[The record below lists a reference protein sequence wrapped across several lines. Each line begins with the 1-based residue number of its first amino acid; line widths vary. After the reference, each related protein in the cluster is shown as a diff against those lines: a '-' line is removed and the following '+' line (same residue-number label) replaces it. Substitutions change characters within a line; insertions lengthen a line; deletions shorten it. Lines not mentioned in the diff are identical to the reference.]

1 MNLTKKLF
9 ALVWC
14 GLLSVCGALWAV
26 PAMRNVVS
34 VRQSDGST
42 LQVRLHGDE
51 YFHYV
56 TTTDGCLVQKN
67 AVGIYEYALI
77 DALADTA
84 RLSGIEAHAPER
96 RTTDECRF
104 LTTIDPHTVTAYV
117 ARQHRQARAQMAV
130 RRRNANK
137 SVGHVQNVPKGLVI
151 LVDLADRTH
160 TKGASAQTYFS
171 EMMNKEGFEADGA
184 TGSVRDYF
192 AASSHNAYKPQFEVV
207 GPFKVS
213 RKTAEY
219 AGRNGWDY
227 AYQMVNE
234 ACSLAYAS
242 GVSFADY
249 DLDGDKVVDYVY
261 VIYAGYSAAQHASNA
276 IWPHSAT
283 LSMFDVPR
291 NERTYGGYTIN
302 LYACGSELD
311 GTTGHTM
318 AGIGT
323 FCHEF
328 GHVIGMPDY
337 YDTEDSKND
346 ETLGRWNIMDYG
358 CYNNDRRTPPLYS
371 AYDRFYMG
379 WMKPEIMN
387 AHEDVTLASLAAS
400 NTARVV
406 TANGAMPT
414 ATTTTNMWFFENR
427 QQQGWDAY
435 LPGHGLLVTKV
446 KYNAQ
451 AWQQNTVN
459 TEDAMHVD
467 IQEAAGK
474 KSFFGNDSDPFPGAK
489 NVTAYLPAG
498 EYDLTDIQEHDGVVS
513 FKFMGGAD
521 CPYRHSCF
529 TEHCQI
535 VYETTCTQAG
545 EPYVVKLA
553 PDFGYEL
560 LPDDDHFTI
569 MMGDDYLT
577 LGTDC
582 SFADSLLTVP
592 NVTGRVA
599 VYAVATLRPA
609 TDKVALR
616 YDLIEGVVPQNGV
629 MENRDIATNE
639 PFVEMWTAA
648 SCYETLAKGNVLV
661 EVKVGDKEIKY
672 AHSVDDGR
680 LTIAL
685 QPQQLIGDVSI
696 SILATA
702 QPTVYFDGE
711 HCTLNGAA
719 CIGRG
724 HTYSAD
730 LVLETGYYLPPDNL
744 MITMD
749 DDDLEVGEDF
759 SFHNGRLVIPDVDGD
774 LEIVAVATSVPSAV
788 VDVEASQPSAMV
800 CGDVLYLDN
809 LPAEAQIVL
818 YDAVG
823 RVLLTKRA
831 AASAMSCA
839 LPAAGIYLLK
849 IHCGCEVQ
857 VLKIIR

>member
-1 MNLTKKLF
+1 MKKLF
-9 ALVWC
+9 MLCGCMMYVCVAL
-14 GLLSVCGALWAV
+14 LAV

-34 VRQSDGST
+34 VAQSDGTT

-56 TTTDGCLVQKN
+56 TTADGYLLQKN
-67 AVGIYEYALI
+67 RTGVYEYGLV
-77 DALADTA
+77 DVVSDTA
-84 RLSGIEAHAPER
+84 RLSGIVAHNVGR
-96 RTTDECRF
+96 RTAAELQF
-104 LTTIDPHTVTAYV
+104 LKSVDVQAVSAYA
-117 ARQHRQARAQMAV
+117 ARKNRQVRAQ
-130 RRRNANK
+130 K
-137 SVGHVQNVPKGLVI
+137 SLLSHGVAKTVGHVQNVPKGLVI
-151 LVDLADRTH
+151 LVDLADQTH
-160 TKGASAQTYFS
+160 TKGASARSYFD
-171 EMMNKEGFEADGA
+171 EMMNKKGFSADGA

-192 AASSHNAYKPQFEVV
+192 AASSHDVYTPQFEVA

-213 RKTAEY
+213 KKTAYY

-227 AYQMVNE
+227 VYQMVNE
-234 ACSLAYAS
+234 ACSLAYES

-261 VIYAGYSAAQHASNA
+261 VIYAGYSAAQHAENA
-276 IWPHSAT
+276 IWPHSAN
-283 LSMFDVPR
+283 LSMFDVRPAD
-291 NERTYGGYTIN
+291 RTYGGYTID

-311 GTTGHTM
+311 GTSGQHL

-337 YDTEDSKND
+337 YDTQDNHND
-346 ETLGRWNIMDYG
+346 ETVGRWNIMDYG
-358 CYNNDRRTPPLYS
+358 CYNNDGRTPPLYS
-371 AYDRFYMG
+371 AYDCFYMG
-379 WMKPEIMN
+379 WTTPTLMNSPEN
-387 AHEDVTLASLAAS
+387 VTLEPLSASHQ
-400 NTARVV
+400 TRVV
-406 TANGAMPT
+406 TANGTMPV
-414 ATTTTNMWFFENR
+414 ATTATNMWFFENR

-446 KYNAQ
+446 KYNAK
-451 AWQQNTVN
+451 AWRQNIVN
-459 TEDAMHVD
+459 TESEMYFD

-474 KSFFGNDSDPFPGAK
+474 KSFYGNDTDPFPGAK
-489 NVTAYLPAG
+489 KVTSYVPVG
-498 EYDLTDIQEHDGVVS
+498 KYDLSDIQENDGVVS

-521 CPYRHSCF
+521 CPYRHECF

-535 VYETTCTQAG
+535 VSETACTAEG
-545 EPYVVKLA
+545 ESYVVKLR

-560 LPDDDHFTI
+560 LLDDDHFI
-569 MMGDDYLT
+569 VMMGDADLTPGDDYA
-577 LGTDC
+577 
-582 SFADSLLTVP
+582 FADSVLTVP
-592 NVTGRVA
+592 NVTGRVS
-599 VYAVATLRPA
+599 VYAVATPR
-609 TDKVALR
+609 TVEGCVALC
-616 YDLIEGVVPQNGV
+616 YDLVEGVVPQNGSV
-629 MENRDIATNE
+629 ENRYIAKDKTFTE
-639 PFVEMWTAA
+639 VWLAA
-648 SCYETLAKGNVLV
+648 ECYETLTDDNLLV
-661 EVKVGDKEIKY
+661 EVKVGDAELPTAY
-672 AHSVDDGR
+672 DVADGR
-680 LTIAL
+680 LTITL
-685 QPQQLIGDVSI
+685 SPSQLTERVSI

-719 CIGRG
+719 CVGRG

-730 LVLETGYYLPPDNL
+730 LVVETGYYLPPDNL

-759 SFHNGRLVIPDVDGD
+759 LFHNGRLVIPDVDGD

>member
-34 VRQSDGST
+34 ARQSDGST

-67 AVGIYEYALI
+67 AAGIYEYALI

-283 LSMFDVPR
+283 LSMFNVPR

-311 GTTGHTM
+311 GTAGHTM

-337 YDTEDSKND
+337 YDTEDSDND

-414 ATTTTNMWFFENR
+414 AATTTNMWFFENR

-474 KSFFGNDSDPFPGAK
+474 KSFFGNDSDPFPGTK
-489 NVTAYLPAG
+489 NVTAYLPVG

-535 VYETTCTQAG
+535 VSETTCTQAG

-560 LPDDDHFTI
+560 LFDDDHFVV
-569 MMGDDYLT
+569 MMGDVDLTPGDDY
-577 LGTDC
+577 
-582 SFADSLLTVP
+582 SFVDSVLTVP
-592 NVTGRVA
+592 NVIGCVS

-648 SCYETLAKGNVLV
+648 SCYETLTDDNLLV
-661 EVKVGDKEIKY
+661 EVKVGDAELPTAY
-672 AHSVDDGR
+672 DVADGR
-680 LTIAL
+680 LTITL
-685 QPQQLIGDVSI
+685 SPTQLTDNVSI
-696 SILATA
+696 AILATA
-702 QPTVYFDGE
+702 QLTVYFDGE
-711 HCTLNGAA
+711 HCALNGAL
-719 CIGRG
+719 CVGRNS
-724 HTYSAD
+724 TYSATITTD
-730 LVLETGYYLPPDNL
+730 VGYRLTADNL

-749 DDDLEVGEDF
+749 DDDLELGEDF
-759 SFHNGRLVIPDVDGD
+759 TFRNGLLTIRKVDGD
-774 LEIVAVATSVPSAV
+774 IEIVAIATAMPSALPEMAESEPV
-788 VDVEASQPSAMV
+788 AAV
-800 CGDVLYLDN
+800 CGDVLRIEH
-809 LPAEAQIVL
+809 LPQQAQVL
-818 YDAVG
+818 LCDAVG
-823 RVLLTKRA
+823 RVLLTMC
-831 AASAMSCA
+831 ASASEVSCP
-839 LPAAGIYLLK
+839 LPDAGLYLVQ
-849 IHCGCEVQ
+849 IQCGSDMK